1 MSGLQAWRQEITVA
15 LDRLARDRRARPAV
29 IDSEGA
35 RTFGQLHRD
44 AHHKARDLGGE
55 DCRGRLRPVTA
66 RSDADFFVEV
76 FATWLAGGIPLPL
89 PARGA
94 AVSTPDFPRAPAG
107 GCEPW
112 KAIVGV
118 RDGLYRLLV
127 THGEPPSVPRKALA
141 LGMRPGGRALIGSP
155 LHLNG
160 PFEFAVRQILLGGT
174 VVICPVFTPQ
184 VWVTYAGRHRP
195 TWAFLVPTQLRRLLD
210 DAGEA
215 AVAQA
220 ASSVDRLVY
229 SSQPCPP
236 DLRGRLLALLGADR
250 VAEYYGTAEYD
261 GTLRVGAADGGV
273 PIDGAEIRITGP
285 QRAPVPA
292 GTVGTIEGRSRVG
305 LASHPLPGACP
316 PPDAWQTVGDRGH
329 LDGTGR
335 LHVASVAVPGRAI
348 VGGINVALTHV
359 RGVLAAHPAIS
370 DCTVAVVPDAV
381 YGHRLTAHVRTRHP
395 TLTAEEIH
403 AYCSERL
410 AAHERPSHLD
420 LTLSSPPEAAAHA
433 VDL

>member
-1 MSGLQAWRQEITVA
+1 M
-15 LDRLARDRRARPAV
+15 
-29 IDSEGA
+29 IDSGGA
-35 RTFGQLHRD
+35 CTFGQLGRD
-44 AHHKARDLGGE
+44 AHRLARDLGGE
-55 DCRGRLRPVTA
+55 GGRGLLRPVTA
-66 RSDADFFVEV
+66 RSEADFLVEV

-89 PARGA
+89 SARGA

-118 RDGLYRLLV
+118 CDGLYRPLV

-141 LGMRPGGRALIGSP
+141 LGLRPDGRALIGSP

-210 DAGEA
+210 DAGET
-215 AVAQA
+215 AVAKA

-236 DLRGRLLALLGADR
+236 DLRGRLLALLGGDR
-250 VAEYYGTAEYD
+250 LAEYYGTAEYD

-285 QRAPVPA
+285 QRVPVPA

-305 LASHPLPGACP
+305 LASHPVPGACP
-316 PPDAWQTVGDRGH
+316 PSGAWQSVGDRGH

-348 VGGINVALTHV
+348 VGGVNVAVAQV
-359 RGVLAAHPAIS
+359 RVVLAAHPAIS
-370 DCTVAVVPDAV
+370 DCTVSVVPDAV
-381 YGHRLTAHVRTRHP
+381 YGHRLTARACTRHP

-403 AYCSERL
+403 AYCATRL
-410 AAHERPSHLD
+410 AAPERPSRLD
-420 LTLSSPPEAAAHA
+420 LIRLSPSEATAHA